1 MSFQP
6 MVPPAAEIDL
16 ARVLCRLADL
26 PVQGCLEFRLGRGH
40 WPLRG
45 FVLRVDDTVRAYV
58 NRCAHLQY
66 PLNYTPNGFLTGD
79 GSLILCSVHGA
90 LFEKLTGV
98 CVAGPCYGRSLIGL
112 PVRIESGYVL
122 LANEADPD
130 ELAARYA

>member
-1 MSFQP
+1 MQP
-6 MVPPAAEIDL
+6 TPEIDL
-16 ARVLCRLADL
+16 VRVLCRLADL
-26 PVQGCLEFRLGRGH
+26 PADGCREFRLGRGD

-45 FVLRVDDTVRAYV
+45 FVLRVADGVRAYV
-58 NRCAHLQY
+58 NRCAHLHY

-90 LFEKLTGV
+90 MFEKLTGY

-122 LANEADPD
+122 LADEADPE

>member
-1 MSFQP
+1 MAP
-6 MVPPAAEIDL
+6 TPEIDL
-16 ARVLCRLADL
+16 ARVMCRLADL
-26 PVQGCLEFRLGRGH
+26 PAQGCREFRLGAGD

-45 FVLRVDDTVRAYV
+45 FVLRVAGEVRAYV

-66 PLNYTPNGFLTGD
+66 PLNYTPNGFLTRD
-79 GSLILCSVHGA
+79 GSMILCSVHGA
-90 LFEKLTGV
+90 LFEKLTGY

-122 LANEADPD
+122 LADEADAD